1 MARVRG
7 HDRYLLIDLRL
18 DSGGMENRKHT
29 SIANSILWKHS
40 SHIRRHSSIAGTS
53 MNQTSTKA
61 IAIDLG
67 GSHASIALMND
78 NKMLALREIDIKA
91 TDGLAPLLPRL
102 EEIVLEILRASGLK
116 VQDCLGVSLSIPSV
130 VDFENT
136 RVVSAN
142 DKYSDG
148 PSLNLSDWCDSA
160 FHLPIVL
167 ENDARASLMG
177 EHASGAASG
186 FADVLM
192 LTLGTGI
199 GCAVF
204 ANGQPY
210 RTSQAQGGNLGGHVV
225 VSLNGRACT
234 CGAIGCMESEA
245 STWALAY
252 VVKEWPRIESSTL
265 SKEAVV
271 NYKILFDHAA
281 QGDEIARNVLERCIR
296 VWCAG
301 IVGLIHCYG
310 PEIVVLGGG
319 VMQSAARILPPVR
332 EYVSRYAWTPSG
344 KVKIQAAQLGN
355 QAALYAA
362 LPLLKAKLHAT

>member
-1 MARVRG
+1 M
-7 HDRYLLIDLRL
+7 
-18 DSGGMENRKHT
+18 T
-29 SIANSILWKHS
+29 ST
-40 SHIRRHSSIAGTS
+40 G
-53 MNQTSTKA
+53 TKA

-67 GSHASIALMND
+67 GSHASIALMDD
-78 NKMLALREIDIKA
+78 NKMLALREIEIKA

-102 EEIVLEILRASGLK
+102 EEIVQQMLQASDL
-116 VQDCLGVSLSIPSV
+116 VPQDCLGISLSIPSV
-130 VDFENT
+130 VDFEKA

-148 PSLNLSDWCDSA
+148 PALNLSEWSDST
-160 FHLPIVL
+160 FRLPIVL

-192 LTLGTGI
+192 LTFGTGI

-234 CGAIGCMESEA
+234 CGAIGCMEAEA

-252 VVKEWPRIESSTL
+252 VVREWPRIEASAL

-271 NYKILFDHAA
+271 NYKILFDHASE
-281 QGDEIARNVLERCIR
+281 GDEIARNILDHCIQ

-310 PEIVVLGGG
+310 PELVVLGGG
-319 VMQSAARILPPVR
+319 VMQSAARILPPIR
-332 EYVSRYAWTPSG
+332 EHVSRYAWTPTG
-344 KVKIQAAQLGN
+344 KVKIEAAKLGN

-362 LPLLKAKLHAT
+362 IPLLKAKLHAV

>member
-1 MARVRG
+1 
-7 HDRYLLIDLRL
+7 
-18 DSGGMENRKHT
+18 
-29 SIANSILWKHS
+29 
-40 SHIRRHSSIAGTS
+40 

-67 GSHASIALMND
+67 GSHASIAIMD
-78 NKMLALREIDIKA
+78 DSKMLALQEVEIKA

-102 EEIVLEILRASGLK
+102 EEIVHAMLRSSDIK
-116 VQDCLGVSLSIPSV
+116 PDDCLGISLSVPSV
-130 VDFENT
+130 VDFEKT
-136 RVVSAN
+136 RILSAN

-148 PSLNLSDWCDSA
+148 PSLDLSEWSNA
-160 FHLPIVL
+160 TFSLPLVL

-177 EHASGAASG
+177 EHAAGAASG

-192 LTLGTGI
+192 LTFGTGI

-204 ANGQPY
+204 ANGKPF

-234 CGAIGCMESEA
+234 CGAIGCMEAEA
-245 STWALAY
+245 STWALDY
-252 VVKEWPRIESSTL
+252 VVKEWPDIELSTL
-265 SKEAVV
+265 SEELVM

-281 QGDEIARNVLERCIR
+281 AGDEIAGKILNRCIQ

-319 VMQSAARILPPVR
+319 VMQSAGRILPPIRAHVD
-332 EYVSRYAWTPSG
+332 RYAWTPTG
-344 KVKIQAAQLGN
+344 KVKIEAAKLGN

-362 LPLLKAKLHAT
+362 IPLLKAKLHGV